1 MAAEPGSEQA
11 GMETRYRGWGRNGG
25 SRLVLAH
32 LGVPWD
38 FLGTPVPRDPLWLSG
53 GGQVPAR
60 GDPQCARATLV
71 PLQSGP
77 MPSTHVVQGRVGRHG
92 QQEGGSSKQ
101 LVMCVQRQ
109 GVDMWPRGSGVIR
122 PPPCSPHPRT

>member
-1 MAAEPGSEQA
+1 MGHTVLVEAVGEGSIQLAQQGWPVEARGGLVAAEPGSEQA

-53 GGQVPAR
+53 GGA
-60 GDPQCARATLV
+60 
-71 PLQSGP
+71 GP
-77 MPSTHVVQGRVGRHG
+77 
-92 QQEGGSSKQ
+92 
-101 LVMCVQRQ
+101 
-109 GVDMWPRGSGVIR
+109 
-122 PPPCSPHPRT
+122 SPW